1 MNWLEVLILAV
12 IQGVGE
18 FLPISSSGHLVV
30 GMAVLE
36 RLGMP
41 IQEKLSLS
49 IILHVGSLAA
59 ILIVFQRRIRGLL
72 GADRRLIGLL
82 VVGSLPAAVVGL
94 WLQKYFKTALES
106 PITAGLMFPVT
117 GALLLW
123 TLRIPQGR
131 QICREMTYAQAF
143 YVGLFQAL
151 AILPGVSRS
160 GATIV
165 AGLTTG
171 LRRDEAAAFS
181 FLLAIPAIG
190 GAGLLEVRNLL
201 QNASDEVSPAVLSV
215 GGAVSFVVSVAALW
229 WLIRWLKE
237 GRLHW
242 FAWWVLAAGPAVLA
256 WQAWIRL

>member
-30 GMAVLE
+30 GMAAFE
-36 RLGMP
+36 QLGIP
-41 IQEKLSLS
+41 IHEKLTVS
-49 IILHVGSLAA
+49 IILHVGSLLA
-59 ILIVFQRRIRGLL
+59 ILIVFQRRIRDLL

-82 VVGSLPAAVVGL
+82 VVGSVPAAVVGL
-94 WLQKYFKTALES
+94 WLQKYFKAALES
-106 PITAGLMFPVT
+106 PVTAGLMFPVT

-123 TLRIPQGR
+123 TLRTPPGNR
-131 QICREMTYAQAF
+131 LCREMTYAQAF
-143 YVGLFQAL
+143 YIGLFQAL

-190 GAGLLEVRNLL
+190 GAGLLEARHLL
-201 QNASDEVSPAVLSV
+201 NGPADAVPVAVLA
-215 GGAVSFVVSVAALW
+215 GGGVVSFLVSVASLL
-229 WLIRWLKE
+229 WLIR
-237 GRLHW
+237 
-242 FAWWVLAAGPAVLA
+242 
-256 WQAWIRL
+256 